1 MAQFKLWPARM
12 LNLSWRLKLFL
23 FAIVVTLL
31 PIAISSTNMIGI
43 TQDELKSNVN
53 NELILTTGQ
62 LAEEINGLY
71 TNNWLAPLLLIKSG
85 VESENLGASEKAT
98 FLSAGSENIEDVVSL
113 TLYFEVAPGVYSK
126 AVQTYK
132 EAFKTLLQNSALAI
146 APILE
151 VSAGELD
158 SLKRRQR
165 TIGAPIYISQ
175 LDTWLISM
183 IAPVQIR
190 GAPQALLAA
199 RLNLNK
205 LQEKLQAHQFNK
217 AGQLFLIDGAGK
229 EVFDQGHR
237 DLSARKVVQEATA
250 LLRTGSRAQGVTTY
264 QLPDGKKVLASY
276 AFPLN
281 LQWAVIAETAEAR
294 AYLAV
299 GKMRRTLSYWVLL
312 GLALAVVGVAI
323 FSRQISRPIATV
335 SKAADQISSGNFD
348 VTIDYPAK
356 DEIGV
361 LANSLMN
368 MSRSLKESF
377 AKIAAQNKELEEYSK
392 TLEAKVQAR
401 TRELH
406 EKNTALE
413 DTLTQLQQTQKQ
425 LIVQEKLASLGAL
438 TAGIAHEIKNPLN
451 FVNNFAVLTIDLA
464 DELKAEMLPQ
474 QDKLDAGSRDNV
486 KEILDNIQLNA
497 TKIAEHGKRA
507 DGIIKSMLEHSRG
520 DVGEMQRTD
529 LNKMLEDFMNLAYH
543 GMRAQD
549 PAFNVKIEKNL
560 DPHLGLLKI
569 NPQAISRVIINICN
583 NGFYATREKQK
594 KSGADYQPT
603 LTMATSG
610 TGDRAEIRIR
620 DNGAGIP
627 KAILD
632 KIFNPFFSTKP
643 TGTGTGL
650 GLSISYDIVT
660 QMHKGEL
667 NVQTEEGQYTEFIIR
682 LPQNLS

>member
-1 MAQFKLWPARM
+1 M

-23 FAIVVTLL
+23 FAIVVALL
-31 PIAISSTNMIGI
+31 PIAISSTNMMGI

-53 NELILTTGQ
+53 NELIFTTVQ
-62 LAEEINGLY
+62 LAEDLNSLY
-71 TNNWLAPLLLIKSG
+71 TNNWLSPLLLIKSG
-85 VESENLGASEKAT
+85 VESEILGANEKAT
-98 FLSAGSENIEDVVSL
+98 FLSAGIENIEDVVSL
-113 TLYFEVAPGVYSK
+113 TLYFEVERGVYSK

-132 EAFKTLLQNSALAI
+132 ESFKARLQNSALEA

-151 VSAGELD
+151 VAAAELNN
-158 SLKRRQR
+158 LKDQRRS
-165 TIGAPIYISQ
+165 IGAPIYIPQ

-183 IAPVQIR
+183 MVPVHIS
-190 GAPQALLAA
+190 GAPSALLAA

-205 LQEKLQAHQFNK
+205 LREQLQAHQFNK
-217 AGQLFLIDGAGK
+217 TGKLFLIDVEGK
-229 EVFDQGHR
+229 AVFDQAHR
-237 DLSARKVVQEATA
+237 DLTALKVVQDATA

-264 QLPDGKKVLASY
+264 QLPDGERVLASY

-299 GKMRRTLSYWVLL
+299 GKMRRTLTYWVLL
-312 GLALAVVGVAI
+312 GLALAVLGVAI
-323 FSRQISRPIATV
+323 FSRQISRPITTV

-348 VTIDYPAK
+348 VEIQYPAK

-361 LANSLMN
+361 LATSLVN

-392 TLEAKVQAR
+392 TLEEKVQAR

-406 EKNTALE
+406 EKNAALE

-451 FVNNFAVLTIDLA
+451 FVNNFAALTVDLA
-464 DELKAEMLPQ
+464 EELKAEMLRL
-474 QDKLDAGSRDNV
+474 QDRLEEKPWSNI
-486 KEILDNIQLNA
+486 KEILADIQLNT

-520 DVGEMQRTD
+520 DAGEMQLTD
-529 LNKMLEDFMNLAYH
+529 LNKMLEDFMSLAYH

-549 PAFNVKIEKNL
+549 PGFNIKIEKTLAANL
-560 DPHLGLLKI
+560 GTIKI
-569 NPQAISRVIINICN
+569 NPQALSRVIINICN
-583 NGFYATREKQK
+583 NGFYATREKK
-594 KSGADYQPT
+594 KNAGANYQPAISLST
-603 LTMATSG
+603 ADL
-610 TGDRAEIRIR
+610 GDRVEMRLR
-620 DNGAGIP
+620 DNGTGIP
-627 KAILD
+627 THVRE
-632 KIFNPFFSTKP
+632 KIFNPFFTTKP

-650 GLSISYDIVT
+650 GLSISHDIIT
-660 QMHKGEL
+660 HMHKGEL
-667 NVQTEEGQYTEFIIR
+667 NVQTEDGQYTEFIIR
-682 LPQNLS
+682 LPKNLQ

>member
-1 MAQFKLWPARM
+1 MF
-12 LNLSWRLKLFL
+12 NLSWRLKLFL

-62 LAEEINGLY
+62 LAEEINSLY
-71 TNNWLAPLLLIKSG
+71 TNNWLSPLLLIKSG
-85 VESENLGASEKAT
+85 VESENLGAREKAT

-113 TLYFEVAPGVYSK
+113 MLYFEVAPGVYSK

-146 APILE
+146 EPILE
-151 VSAGELD
+151 VSAAELD
-158 SLKRRQR
+158 SLKKQQR

-190 GAPQALLAA
+190 GAPAALLAA
-199 RLNLNK
+199 RLNLNQ
-205 LQEKLQAHQFNK
+205 LREKLQAHQFNK
-217 AGQLFLIDGAGK
+217 AGQLFLIDGSGK

-348 VTIDYPAK
+348 VAINYPAK

-361 LANSLMN
+361 LANSLVN

-392 TLEAKVQAR
+392 TLETKVQAR

-406 EKNTALE
+406 EKNTTLE
-413 DTLTQLQQTQKQ
+413 DTLAQLQQTQKQ
-425 LIVQEKLASLGAL
+425 LIMQEKLASLGAL

-464 DELKAEMLPQ
+464 DELKAELLPQ
-474 QDKLDAGSRDNV
+474 QDKLDANTLDNV

-507 DGIIKSMLEHSRG
+507 DGIVKSMLEHSRSDAG
-520 DVGEMQRTD
+520 QLRPIQ
-529 LNKMLEDFMNLAYH
+529 LNTMLEEFLNLAYH

-549 PAFNVKIEKNL
+549 PAFNVTMEK
-560 DPHLGLLKI
+560 HLAPTLG
-569 NPQAISRVIINICN
+569 AIQIYPEALSRVIINICN
-583 NGFYATREKQK
+583 NGFYATREKKK
-594 KSGADYQPT
+594 KSDTNYAPAISLTTAD
-603 LTMATSG
+603 LG
-610 TGDRAEIRIR
+610 ERVEIRFR
-620 DNGAGIP
+620 DNGTGIP
-627 KAILD
+627 AKILD
-632 KIFNPFFSTKP
+632 KIFNPFFTTKP
-643 TGTGTGL
+643 TGSGTGL
-650 GLSISYDIVT
+650 GLSISYDIIT

-667 NVQTEEGQYTEFIIR
+667 KVQTEEGQYTEFIIR
-682 LPQNLS
+682 LPKNLS